1 MKDDVIP
8 HIFHLDNMDEVWNA
22 QKELYKF
29 TGTTR
34 RLLLKN
40 KFYKM
45 NMQET
50 SSMVNFLFIVKNLLS
65 QIIRVDDVIKD
76 EDVILIVLN
85 VLPNSYENFMQ
96 NVLAQGTLQILIS

>member
-1 MKDDVIP
+1 
-8 HIFHLDNMDEVWNA
+8 
-22 QKELYKF
+22 
-29 TGTTR
+29 
-34 RLLLKN
+34 
-40 KFYKM
+40 
-45 NMQET
+45 
-50 SSMVNFLFIVKNLLS
+50 MVNFLFIVKNLLS